1 MAMTLRLTEEDSE
14 ALRSCAQAEGV
25 SMQELAQRAIREYVM
40 RRSQRLATAIERVAS
55 NDAELLDRL
64 SR

>member
-1 MAMTLRLTEEDSE
+1 MAMTLRLTEEDAD

-25 SMQELAQRAIREYVM
+25 SMQELAQRAIRDYVM
-40 RRSQRLATAIERVAS
+40 RRRQRLTTAIERVAS
-55 NDAELLDRL
+55 DDAELLDRL

>member
-1 MAMTLRLTEEDSE
+1 MTLRLTDEDTE
-14 ALRSCAQAEGV
+14 ALRSCAKAEGV

-40 RRSQRLATAIERVAS
+40 RRRERLTSAIEHVAS
-55 NDAELLDRL
+55 HDAELLDRL